1 MEISMVISNNSDAKG
16 LIIASENKLPTLV
29 LDTNQGFDNELSEI
43 IEMNSIGLV
52 VLAGFMKIIPKT
64 ITDKYDG
71 MILNLH
77 PSLLPKHKGLDT
89 HKKVIQA
96 KDKFHGASVHY
107 VTSKL
112 DNGPVIIQGKY
123 EVDNYDENIMKDQVH
138 KIEYQILPIA
148 IKWFVEGNITK
159 IDNKFSFNKNFD
171 ASISLK
177 FFLFFNIWRA
187 FFSNPF
193 AIITSRKVLLS
204 SMAKFFVTLKLH
216 ETIPPNALMGSQ
228 ARASL

>member
-1 MEISMVISNNSDAKG
+1 MKKIKSIILISGNGSNLSNIIKNVNSGYIDMEISMVISNNPDAKG
-16 LIIASENKLPTLV
+16 LIIASEHKLPTLV

-89 HKKVIQA
+89 HQKVIQA

-159 IDNKFSFNKNFD
+159 IDNKFSFNKE
-171 ASISLK
+171 
-177 FFLFFNIWRA
+177 
-187 FFSNPF
+187 
-193 AIITSRKVLLS
+193 VLECPIQHILD
-204 SMAKFFVTLKLH
+204 H
-216 ETIPPNALMGSQ
+216 
-228 ARASL
+228 

>member
-1 MEISMVISNNSDAKG
+1 MKKIKSIILISGNGSNLSNIVKNVNSGYIDMEISMVISNNSDAKG

-148 IKWFVEGNITK
+148 IKWFVEENITK
-159 IDNKFSFNKNFD
+159 IDNKFSFNKE
-171 ASISLK
+171 
-177 FFLFFNIWRA
+177 
-187 FFSNPF
+187 
-193 AIITSRKVLLS
+193 VLECPIQHILD
-204 SMAKFFVTLKLH
+204 H
-216 ETIPPNALMGSQ
+216 
-228 ARASL
+228 